1 MTPNLI
7 IEWSDSDID
16 NWASTER
23 SLLDLY
29 KLDDNWDGEGA
40 DAPKFEIIK
49 TAYQLLISMQNQ
61 DQPVPTQISATLTGG
76 IVVYWRNDD
85 VYIEAEINE
94 PNLVEWMQTE
104 PNVQPRY
111 WDTTLNNSFDD
122 VSLSRQSY
130 LHQVA

>member
-7 IEWSDSDID
+7 IEWSDSVVD

-23 SLLDLY
+23 SLSDLF
-29 KLDDNWDGEGA
+29 KMDDNWDGEGA

-61 DQPVPTQISATLTGG
+61 NQPSPTQISATLTGG
-76 IVVYWRNDD
+76 IVVYWRLDD
-85 VYIEAEINE
+85 VHIEAEINE
-94 PNLVEWMQTE
+94 PNIVEWMQTE
-104 PNVQPRY
+104 PNEQPKY
-111 WDTTLNNSFDD
+111 WDSIFNNSFDD
-122 VSLSRQSY
+122 ISPSSQSY